1 MGEKLPFRLIL
12 ASASPARR
20 YLLSRAG
27 YSFDVSPANIDEPN
41 DAGFADPRTLV
52 QHIAWLKAAA
62 VARRITP
69 ATPTLVLSADTLGW
83 LNGQVIGKP
92 ADEADARRIIST
104 LAGTEHELWTG
115 VCLWFRPGDMQITFQ
130 EMSRVAMARLPEAEL
145 NAYLAGGAWQ
155 GASGAYAI
163 QEDGNDPL
171 VRVVQGSISNVI
183 GLPMETLERV
193 LDTVKRWPLVLQ
205 NPR

>member
-27 YSFDVSPANIDEPN
+27 YTFDVTPSNIDEPN
-41 DAGFADPRTLV
+41 DVGFRDPRVLV

-62 VARRITP
+62 VARQI
-69 ATPTLVLSADTLGW
+69 AGAAPTVILSADTLGW

-92 ADEADARRIIST
+92 ADEADARRIINT
-104 LAGTEHELWTG
+104 LAGTEHQLWTG
-115 VCLWFRPGDMQITFQ
+115 VCLWIRPSNLQITFQ
-130 EMSRVAMARLPEAEL
+130 AVSRVAMARLPEAEL
-145 NAYLAGGAWQ
+145 NAYLASGAWQ

-163 QEDGNDPL
+163 REDGTDPL
-171 VRVVQGSISNVI
+171 VRVVEGSVSNVI

-193 LDTVKRWPLVLQ
+193 LGTLKCGEW
-205 NPR
+205 